1 MEGGESMQDLE
12 KLEQELRRK
21 GKAEGIRALAESA
34 DGQRL
39 GQMIDGGAVERAVK
53 SGDSAALRSLLARVL
68 STDEGRRL
76 AGEIRRV
83 MED

>member
-1 MEGGESMQDLE
+1 MQTFDGLAADLLRGGRGGQL
-12 KLEQELRRK
+12 
-21 GKAEGIRALAESA
+21 RALAASRDGEKLAGMVDASA
-34 DGQRL
+34 
-39 GQMIDGGAVERAVK
+39 IERAAA

-68 STDEGRRL
+68 STDEGRL

>member
-1 MEGGESMQDLE
+1 MQTFDGLAADLLRGGRGGQL
-12 KLEQELRRK
+12 
-21 GKAEGIRALAESA
+21 RALAASRDGEKLAGMVDASA
-34 DGQRL
+34 
-39 GQMIDGGAVERAVK
+39 IERAAA
-53 SGDSAALRSLLARVL
+53 SGDADALRGLLARVL

>member
-1 MEGGESMQDLE
+1 MVD
-12 KLEQELRRK
+12 
-21 GKAEGIRALAESA
+21 ASA
-34 DGQRL
+34 
-39 GQMIDGGAVERAVK
+39 IERAAA

-83 MED
+83 MEE

>member
-1 MEGGESMQDLE
+1 MQC
-12 KLEQELRRK
+12 KLLMASRP
-21 GKAEGIRALAESA
+21 AI
-34 DGQRL
+34 
-39 GQMIDGGAVERAVK
+39 ERAAA